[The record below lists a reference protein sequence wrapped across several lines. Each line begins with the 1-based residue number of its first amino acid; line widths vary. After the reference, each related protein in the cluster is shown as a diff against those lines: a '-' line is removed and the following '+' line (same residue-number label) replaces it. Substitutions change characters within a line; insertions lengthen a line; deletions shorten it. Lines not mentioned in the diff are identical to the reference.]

1 MNLRSMK
8 AGRGGLV
15 RLVAV
20 VWGIAVGSA
29 TVGAQE
35 AANAPE
41 PGPIP
46 EPTSEMQVVSLQAL
60 MSTGGALEVRGR
72 GGRLDFSLPTPKRG
86 SVESAFL
93 RLSYMNSAPLAAD
106 RSQFLVDFNG
116 KSLAELPLTAGTTPV
131 AVEVTLPP
139 DLFLADD
146 NKLRFRIDQQ
156 HVNGCDADSLSSLWT
171 SVDPLN
177 SYIVLETSGGRAPVV
192 LRDLDAPYGAFLA
205 PGAPVGIMTVSGPMN
220 EAKMRTGGLIAQ
232 GIALRTGR
240 PTDFLSVIIE
250 PTFADANT
258 EGDQEGH
265 FPGLAGNGV
274 AESAHVL
281 LGTRSELRDIIAASV
296 LERIEGPF
304 LALLPLGSVPG
315 KNVLIVSGQTDREVL
330 IAASRLADPV
340 QVLPDTATA
349 VVQPVPRIESGQ
361 QAFIGAGQQYPF
373 DDLVFSKDNL
383 GQGTE
388 PRTTV
393 SFVLP
398 PDFYAK
404 DNRSAELFLNYA
416 YTGGLDGNSLF
427 NIAVNGSYATSVQL
441 PNDEGDIIHNQ
452 AVDVPLRLL
461 KGGRNELSFEPV
473 LTAQAPE
480 GCFAIAG
487 TDSRIGI
494 FGDSTIEV
502 PKFARVL
509 KMPELGNLSA
519 AAFPFAMPE
528 FGQSQIVAAAAD
540 GATIGTVWTLVAKL
554 AQVAG
559 APLIELGY
567 TFDPSAI
574 TGHALVVGAL
584 TDVDDLLLAQAPIDV
599 DAISRLLVAAPTSG
613 LAAQDPAA
621 PDDEIGTGDRSLWEQ
636 RLAADNWF
644 KAEKNARRRGAM
656 ADLVSGARLKV
667 ASFGPLGSIFDDV
680 GDVPLELGED
690 QNLDAFMVAYESPF
704 APQRVLTIVT
714 ARDVNILQRA
724 TSELIRPIL
733 WDELNGDFSLWS
745 TRPHKMLSTKAGV
758 GFSVASVGST
768 AFEQKRLILNSYMA
782 ERPFLWLAA
791 VLVALIMF
799 AAVSHLFVVVRQN
812 R

>member
-1 MNLRSMK
+1 MELSSMGQK
-8 AGRGGLV
+8 PN
-15 RLVAV
+15 RLVGLLAAL
-20 VWGIAVGSA
+20 GVGAIISA
-29 TVGAQE
+29 PAGAQE
-35 AANAPE
+35 VDATPE
-41 PGPIP
+41 QGPAL
-46 EPTSEMQVVSLQAL
+46 TSEMQVVSLQAL

-72 GGRLDFSLPTPKRG
+72 GGRLDFSLPTPQRG

-93 RLSYMNSAPLAAD
+93 RLSYMNSTPLAAD

-116 KSLAELPLTAGTTPV
+116 KSLAELPLTAVTTPV

-177 SYIVLETSGGRAPVV
+177 SYIVLETSGVRTPIV
-192 LRDLDAPYGAFLA
+192 LKDIETPYGAFLA
-205 PGAPVGIMTVSGPMN
+205 PGAPVGVMTVNGPMN

-232 GIALRTGR
+232 GIALRAGR

-250 PTFADANT
+250 PTFADVDAGAGT
-258 EGDQEGH
+258 GGH
-265 FPGLAGNGV
+265 FPGLAGNGL

-281 LGTRSELRDIIAASV
+281 LGTRAELSNVVEASV

-315 KNVLIVSGQTDREVL
+315 KNLLIVSGQTDREVL
-330 IAASRLADPV
+330 IAASRLADPS
-340 QVLPDTATA
+340 QGLPDTATA
-349 VVQPVPRIESGQ
+349 IVQPVPRLDTGRQGFVRADEPY
-361 QAFIGAGQQYPF
+361 AF

-404 DNRSAELFLNYA
+404 DNRSAELYLNYA
-416 YTGGLDGNSLF
+416 YTGGLDANSLF
-427 NIAVNGSYATSVQL
+427 NVAVNGNYATSVQL

-452 AVDVPLRLL
+452 SVDVPLRLL

-509 KMPELGNLSA
+509 RMPELGNFSA

-528 FGQSQIVAAAAD
+528 FGQSQVVAAAAD
-540 GATIGTVWTLVAKL
+540 GATIGAVWTLVAKL

-559 APLIELGY
+559 EPLVDLGY
-567 TFDPSAI
+567 TLDPSAI

-584 TDVDDLLLAQAPIDV
+584 GDIDDLLLAQAPIDV
-599 DAISRLLVAAPTSG
+599 EAITRLLVAPPTSG
-613 LAAQDPAA
+613 FAAQGDTAA
-621 PDDEIGTGDRSLWEQ
+621 PDDGIGNGDRSLWEQ

-644 KAEKNARRRGAM
+644 KAEKNARRQGAV
-656 ADLVSGARLKV
+656 ADLMSNARLKV

-680 GDVPLELGED
+680 GNAPLELGED

-724 TSELIRPIL
+724 TSELIKPIL
-733 WDELNGDFSLWS
+733 WDQLSGDFSLWS

-799 AAVSHLFVVVRQN
+799 AVVSHMFVVVRQN